1 MNFHHLIPKLL
12 ILIITQI
19 RWTNSEGFYDTCSR
33 SFSCGTISGIQ
44 YPFRR
49 HQDPPECGYPGFE
62 LNCDQNN
69 QPTINITNI
78 TYRVLGID
86 PTTQILKL
94 VRGDMINSCPQ
105 YLVNTTINHQLFDY
119 TPSYM
124 NISFLIGCPI
134 PFDIEG
140 MITSFFC
147 TNIGI
152 NPVILVPG
160 ATGPGVCKT
169 SVVIPSPVGFT
180 GLIEVLQDGFE
191 VKWKVDPG
199 PCADCIQSG
208 GLCVSDISRLATTCA
223 CPEPPLLADTC
234 SNSKVNKPDVGLSPP
249 SSTSSPTSTGSS
261 KTSSLSIVLPIVGA
275 VIAGVGIGWAIF
287 VCRQRR
293 KKSTINEASAAQTES
308 KAILT
313 KFSSKRRTSDDSNFT
328 SSIPSFPTPRTS
340 ETSREFGKSSYFG
353 AQVFTY
359 EELEIATDNFNN
371 SREIGDGGFGT
382 VYYGKLLDGREVA
395 VKRLYENNFKR
406 MEQFMNEVKI
416 LTGLDH
422 DHLVKLYGCTSKRS
436 RELLL
441 VYEYIPNGTV
451 ADHLHGKLENSSS
464 SLFSWSV
471 RFNIAIQTADAIA
484 YLHQSG
490 IIHRDVKTTN
500 ILLDKSFQVK
510 VADFGLSRLFQNVT
524 HVSTAP
530 QGTPGYVD
538 PEYYQCYH
546 LTDKSDVYSFG
557 VVLVEL
563 ISSLQAVD
571 TSRHRLDINLANMAV
586 TKIQNHKLDEL
597 VDKSIGFETNGQV
610 RRTTA
615 LVAELAFR
623 CLQQQKDMRPTM
635 KEVLETLRGIQNDD
649 LNTQKPE
656 VVDIVVDDG
665 GLLKG
670 RYTEPTSPESG
681 ITKKLVASS
690 LPNSSSG

>member
-1 MNFHHLIPKLL
+1 MS
-12 ILIITQI
+12 
-19 RWTNSEGFYDTCSR
+19 W
-33 SFSCGTISGIQ
+33 
-44 YPFRR
+44 
-49 HQDPPECGYPGFE
+49 
-62 LNCDQNN
+62 
-69 QPTINITNI
+69 
-78 TYRVLGID
+78 
-86 PTTQILKL
+86 
-94 VRGDMINSCPQ
+94 
-105 YLVNTTINHQLFDY
+105 
-119 TPSYM
+119 
-124 NISFLIGCPI
+124 
-134 PFDIEG
+134 
-140 MITSFFC
+140 
-147 TNIGI
+147 
-152 NPVILVPG
+152 
-160 ATGPGVCKT
+160 
-169 SVVIPSPVGFT
+169 
-180 GLIEVLQDGFE
+180 
-191 VKWKVDPG
+191 
-199 PCADCIQSG
+199 
-208 GLCVSDISRLATTCA
+208 
-223 CPEPPLLADTC
+223 
-234 SNSKVNKPDVGLSPP
+234 
-249 SSTSSPTSTGSS
+249 SS

-293 KKSTINEASAAQTES
+293 KKRTINEASAAQTES

-313 KFSSKRRTSDDSNFT
+313 KFSSKRLTSDDSNFT

-451 ADHLHGKLENSSS
+451 ADHLHGKLANSSL

-586 TKIQNHKLDEL
+586 TKIQNHMLDEL

-670 RYTEPTSPESG
+670 QYTEPTSPESG
-681 ITKKLVASS
+681 ITNKLVASS
-690 LPNSSSG
+690 VPNSSSG